1 MELMLDLAG
10 VICGGVMDRHPN
22 LRVGFLEGNCSWL
35 PWWLWRLDEE
45 RGDFRA
51 VGGGEPG
58 VDTHGVL
65 QAAGVRLD

>member
-10 VICGGVMDRHPN
+10 VICGGVLDRHPN

-45 RGDFRA
+45 REIFGPW
-51 VGGGEPG
+51 E
-58 VDTHGVL
+58 
-65 QAAGVRLD
+65 AANLEYDPD